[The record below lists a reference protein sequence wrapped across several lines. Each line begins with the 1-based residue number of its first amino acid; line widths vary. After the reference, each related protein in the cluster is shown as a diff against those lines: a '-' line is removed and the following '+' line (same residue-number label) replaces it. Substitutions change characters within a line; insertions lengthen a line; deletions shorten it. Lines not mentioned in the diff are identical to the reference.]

1 MGRGECKALLSANI
15 SELRENKD
23 GENSESC
30 AVKSFPEVR
39 VWEGGQ
45 GETKKVSQL
54 RRVKLSS
61 VFPFLSLSLV
71 PSPFPFSSPE
81 PNPSAVVLMSN

>member
-39 VWEGGQ
+39 VWEGG
-45 GETKKVSQL
+45 
-54 RRVKLSS
+54 RVKRKKFHSYVELSS
-61 VFPFLSLSLV
+61 ARFFPFYLFLSFPLLFR
-71 PSPFPFSSPE
+71 SPR
-81 PNPSAVVLMSN
+81 PNLIRQL